1 MDNPQNGG
9 NKGNFG
15 EGQNDFSWI
24 EAENRDGRENVESKL
39 GGTATT
45 GVMDEIL
52 NEIDERKIDA
62 ADTDSESFDLPD
74 MKPVAELKPLIAD
87 GTTERKLGKVGISL
101 VGDKV
106 DIEGVSAEVKRIKQ
120 MPLREQVNAVNE
132 TTAKEIYAN
141 FGWMI
146 GNDDIGEIQAEEAAR
161 ASQAGENKK
170 GEAA

>member
-1 MDNPQNGG
+1 MDNPQIGG
-9 NKGNFG
+9 NKGDFG
-15 EGQNDFSWI
+15 ESQNDFLWM
-24 EAENRDGRENVESKL
+24 ERNNRDARESAEKEL
-39 GGTATT
+39 GGVATT

-52 NEIDERKIDA
+52 DEIGEGKIDA
-62 ADTDSESFDLPD
+62 VGTDEEMFDLPE

-106 DIEGVSAEVKRIKQ
+106 DMEGVSAEVKRIKQ

-132 TTAKEIYAN
+132 TIAKEIYAN

-161 ASQAGENKK
+161 ASQAGEHTK